1 MSSNSEGIED
11 KNERWLTKFKSPS
24 TQNESGIP
32 IILEPKRGHMKLKE
46 ISKLKVSKPPRPQV
60 SEVEAKKKTSKLVD
74 LGDFR
79 QKKEQQDGITFK
91 NNM

>member
-1 MSSNSEGIED
+1 
-11 KNERWLTKFKSPS
+11 
-24 TQNESGIP
+24 
-32 IILEPKRGHMKLKE
+32 MKLKE